1 MSENPAED
9 PHQDEGLIRTPRQL
23 IWTVIGAF
31 LVPVIVIMM
40 LARCVD
46 QEERTGSGS
55 TSMSAEATALRIQPV
70 GTLEV
75 HDASAPKVVHTGEQ
89 VYQGQC
95 AACHGTG
102 VAGAPKLGDAAAW
115 GPRLASG
122 YDALLQSALKGKG
135 AMSPQGGGQYSDYEI
150 GRAVVY
156 MGNQGGGKLAEP
168 APPPEAAASAAEAAS
183 APG

>member
-1 MSENPAED
+1 MSENPAEAQP
-9 PHQDEGLIRTPRQL
+9 PHEGPIKTPRQL
-23 IWTVIGAF
+23 IWTLVGSF
-31 LVPVIVIMM
+31 LVPIIVIMM
-40 LARCVD
+40 LTRCVD
-46 QEERTGSGS
+46 QQERTGAGG
-55 TSMSAEATALRIQPV
+55 TGMSAEATAQRIQPV
-70 GTLEV
+70 GTIEL

-102 VAGAPKLGDAAAW
+102 VAGAPKFGDSAAW

-122 YDALLQSALKGKG
+122 YEALLHSSLKGKG

-156 MGNQGGGKLAEP
+156 MANEGGGKFAEP
-168 APPPEAAASAAEAAS
+168 AAPAASAADAAS

>member
-1 MSENPAED
+1 MSENPAEAQS
-9 PHQDEGLIRTPRQL
+9 HHEGPIKTPKQL
-23 IWTVIGAF
+23 IWTVVGSF

-40 LARCVD
+40 LTRCVD
-46 QEERTGSGS
+46 QQERTGAGS
-55 TSMSAEATALRIQPV
+55 TSMSAEATAQRIQPV
-70 GTLEV
+70 GMVEL

-115 GPRLASG
+115 SPRLAGG
-122 YDALLQSALKGKG
+122 YEVLLQSALKGKG

-156 MGNQGGGKLAEP
+156 MANEGGGKFAEP
-168 APPPEAAASAAEAAS
+168 AAPEPAEAAS